1 MIKQRNKFYL
11 NNFFCRSLLMLMIAA
26 NLFSAI
32 SFAQVSITD
41 SLEKKL
47 KEVQGYEKI
56 NLLNK
61 LSFLSQRYSIEK
73 SKAYAKE
80 AYDLSVENNF
90 DYGKAEALNN
100 LGFIFYHDNDLNS
113 AEKNF
118 LSAKKIFQEI
128 KNKNGLARTLNYI
141 GLINWRRNKFVEAF
155 KYYREANSI
164 ATQINNLE
172 ISGEAINYMGLI
184 YWKWSQ
190 YSKALDYFFKS
201 LKIQEQIGNRFGIG
215 LALNNIAN
223 IYNEMNQPDRAIP
236 YSNRVLKI
244 FNEEEDKY
252 ILGRAYNILGVSYFK
267 KNDFDKAIFYQ
278 NESLRL
284 KKVSGELGGMAFS
297 YNDLGDIYF
306 ERKNYKSAIENYNE
320 ALRIRKQLNDKF
332 GIASTLLSIAKV
344 ELANN
349 NLTEAEKSLNESL
362 LNASQIG
369 NINLTAQAYKELSD
383 LYYRK
388 GNPSLALNYLKKN
401 SELIDSIYNKE
412 AKNKIAELTVI
423 YDLDSKENELKI
435 KNLEIEKE
443 QSKNIFFIL
452 FGVVI
457 LAASVMLIYRNMK
470 LRKTYKELD
479 IKSQELQKAISS
491 RDKFFSI
498 MSHDLRSP
506 FFGIKSMTEI
516 LSDPNEV
523 ITEAERKDFMIKLNR
538 AVKDVYSLI
547 ENLIEWSKI
556 QTNRIE
562 YRPDNY
568 DLYDDLT
575 SILMMLS
582 FNAEHKKIKIENK
595 INTPIEVFADQ
606 QMVHSVLLNLI
617 TNAIKFT
624 RENGLIE
631 IFSSIENEFVKICVK
646 DNGVGIPKEI
656 KEKLFKSDSRISSRG
671 TNQEKGTGLGLLL
684 CKEFVEK
691 NGGTLSF
698 DTKEGEGT
706 TFCFTLPKSKAQE

>member
-1 MIKQRNKFYL
+1 
-11 NNFFCRSLLMLMIAA
+11 MLMIAA
-26 NLFSAI
+26 NLFSTE

-56 NLLNK
+56 NLLNE
-61 LSFLSQRYSIEK
+61 LSLLSQRHSIEK
-73 SKAYAKE
+73 SKAFAKE
-80 AYDLSVENNF
+80 AYDLSVKENF

-100 LGFIFYHDNDLNS
+100 LGFIFYHDNDLIN
-113 AEKNF
+113 AEKTF
-118 LSAKKIFQEI
+118 LTAKKLFQEI
-128 KNKNGLARTLNYI
+128 KNKKGLARTLNYL

-164 ATQINNLE
+164 ATQLNNLE

-223 IYNEMNQPDRAIP
+223 IYNEMNQPDRAIQ
-236 YSNRVLKI
+236 YSNHVLKI
-244 FNEEEDKY
+244 FKEEEDKY

-284 KKVSGELGGMAFS
+284 KKVSGELGGMAYS

-306 ERKNYKSAIENYNE
+306 KRKNYTAALKNYNE

-344 ELANN
+344 ELVNN
-349 NLTEAEKSLNESL
+349 NLADAEKSLNESL

-383 LYYRK
+383 LYYKK
-388 GNPSLALNYLKKN
+388 GNPTLALTYLKKN

-435 KNLEIEKE
+435 KNLQIEKE
-443 QSKNIFFIL
+443 QNKNIFLILFVVFIL
-452 FGVVI
+452 TG
-457 LAASVMLIYRNMK
+457 ASLLFYRNMK
-470 LRKTYKELD
+470 LRKTHKELD
-479 IKSQELQKAISS
+479 IKSRELEKAISS

-523 ITEAERKDFMIKLNR
+523 ITEAERKDFMLKLNR
-538 AVKDVYSLI
+538 TVKDVYSLV

-562 YRPDNY
+562 YRPENY
-568 DLYDDLT
+568 DLYDDLN

-582 FNAEHKKIKIENK
+582 FNAEHKKITIENR
-595 INTPIEVFADQ
+595 INPPLEVFADQ

-617 TNAIKFT
+617 SNAIKFT
-624 RENGLIE
+624 NENGLIE
-631 IFSSIENEFVKICVK
+631 IFSTIEDDFVKICVK
-646 DNGVGIPKEI
+646 DNGIGIPNEI
-656 KEKLFKSDSRISSRG
+656 KEKLFQSDSRISTRG

-691 NGGTLSF
+691 NGGSLSF